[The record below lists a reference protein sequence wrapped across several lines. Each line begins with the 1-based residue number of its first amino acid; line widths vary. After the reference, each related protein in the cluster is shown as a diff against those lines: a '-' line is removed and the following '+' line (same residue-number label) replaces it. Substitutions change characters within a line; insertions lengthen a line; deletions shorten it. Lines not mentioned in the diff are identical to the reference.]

1 MDGLWLPGKG
11 KFLCRCEQKG
21 TRGHRILPGHPRTF
35 QCVCDIYDIYIYC
48 DTTWNLFK
56 SGRKNPLDTGHLLRV
71 QLTRIHGR
79 WETQRE
85 R

>member
-35 QCVCDIYDIYIYC
+35 HCVRDIYDIYIVIRRGTYL
-48 DTTWNLFK
+48 NQVEKF
-56 SGRKNPLDTGHLLRV
+56 R
-71 QLTRIHGR
+71 
-79 WETQRE
+79 
-85 R
+85 